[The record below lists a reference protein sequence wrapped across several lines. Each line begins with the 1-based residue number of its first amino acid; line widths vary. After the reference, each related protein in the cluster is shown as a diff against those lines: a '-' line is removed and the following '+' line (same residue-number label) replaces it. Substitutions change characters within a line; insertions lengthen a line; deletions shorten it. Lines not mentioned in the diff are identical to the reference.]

1 MNSLSIQKLSFQ
13 LLDSSIILGAILSQ
27 FAIRRSERLWA
38 ILQDQ
43 ARQDLM
49 IARDRLMFDARNF
62 IAAASQEFEYIVDDL
77 TVDARQ
83 IVAALLVLPSIFY
96 MIQQLDHEIPVYLEA
111 DLKPMGL
118 TKPQLTAPA
127 IAGLLPPASSEVVE
141 ISTQPAV
148 QPQPGVS
155 EIPAAEVAF
164 EGQTSSPTASAYSA
178 PLAFETPLVQ
188 HLELPVDWNR
198 DRNGRKLT
206 GAALQMRMKK
216 YSLA

>member
-1 MNSLSIQKLSFQ
+1 MNSLTIQKLSFQ

-38 ILQDQ
+38 IVQDQ
-43 ARQDLM
+43 AHQDWM
-49 IARDRLMFDARNF
+49 ATRDRLEFDGRNLAHEIARE
-62 IAAASQEFEYIVDDL
+62 AEYIADDIQHE
-77 TVDARQ
+77 VVQ
-83 IVAALLVLPSIFY
+83 IVKALFLLPQVFY
-96 MIQQLDHEIPVYLEA
+96 FIQQLDHEIPLYLEA

-141 ISTQPAV
+141 ISVQPEV

-164 EGQTSSPTASAYSA
+164 EGQTSSPIAAAYSA
-178 PLAFETPLVQ
+178 PLAFETPVVQ
-188 HLELPVDWNR
+188 HLELPIDWNR

-206 GAALQMRMKK
+206 GAALQVRMKK